1 MRFTVVFNWG
11 MSSFIGWG
19 VYGLNL
25 ALHWARDPE
34 IRLLC
39 SIEVNPARIQLD
51 PARRQLVDRVLR
63 DSAALLE
70 RLRAAS
76 GHAVT
81 IDAAVLTALG
91 NGFATVLSA
100 HDTQI
105 RGRANI
111 GVGFLEDTRIE
122 APARERAKRYD
133 LLVAG
138 SHWGRDMLAGKGIAP
153 VVTVAQ
159 GIDPTLFHPAPR
171 AGRFPDRFTVFS
183 GGKLE
188 FRKAQDLVLLA
199 FRAFAERHPEALL
212 IAAWHAPWSSA
223 ARDPFAGDR
232 VAPLPLGRE
241 GRPDI
246 AAWVAANGIKAGNF
260 LDLGAVPNGRMPQ
273 IYREADLA
281 LFPNRCE
288 AGTNLVAMEAMACGV
303 PAILAAN
310 TGQLDLIEGENCYP
324 LRRQSAVAP
333 RAEVGTEGWGESD
346 LEEILDCLERAYA
359 DRADAAR
366 RGQRGAERLAGFGWA
381 EQTAALKRAIRPYLK
396 APATTS

>member
-1 MRFTVVFNWG
+1 MRFSVIFNWG
-11 MSSFIGWG
+11 ISSYIGWG

-25 ALHWARDPE
+25 ALQWARDPE

-39 SIEVNPARIQLD
+39 SVEVNPARVNID
-51 PARRQLVDRVLR
+51 PARRPLVDDVLGA
-63 DSAALLE
+63 SKGLLE
-70 RLRAAS
+70 QLRKAA
-76 GHAVT
+76 GRVVAT
-81 IDAAVLTALG
+81 DATMLTALG
-91 NGFATVLSA
+91 NGFATVASA
-100 HDTQI
+100 HGTMI
-105 RGRANI
+105 RGSANI

-122 APARERAKRYD
+122 GPAREQAKRYD

-138 SHWGRDMLAGKGIAP
+138 SAWGRDMLAARVETP

-159 GIDPTLFHPAPR
+159 GVDPVLFHPAPR
-171 AGRFPDRFTVFS
+171 SGRFAGRFTVFS

-188 FRKAQDLVLLA
+188 FRKGQDLVLLA

-212 IAAWHAPWSSA
+212 VAAWHAPWSTA

-232 VAPLPLGRE
+232 VAALPLGSD

-246 AAWVAANGIKAGNF
+246 AGWVAANGIPARNF
-260 LDLGAVPNGRMPQ
+260 LDLGAQPNDRMAQ
-273 IYREADLA
+273 HYRAADLA

-324 LRRQSAVAP
+324 LRRQSPVASRP
-333 RAEVGTEGWGESD
+333 EIGTEGWGESD
-346 LEEILDCLERAYA
+346 VEEILDCLERAHA
-359 DRADAAR
+359 DRDDAAR
-366 RGQRGAERLAGFGWA
+366 RGRRGAERMAGFGWA
-381 EQTAALKRAIRPYLK
+381 EQTAALKSAIRPYLK
-396 APATTS
+396 APAAAR

>member
-1 MRFTVVFNWG
+1 MRFTILFNWG

-34 IRLLC
+34 LRLLC
-39 SIEVNPARIQLD
+39 STEVNPRRIQLD
-51 PARRQLVDRVLR
+51 PARRALVDRVLR
-63 DSAALLE
+63 DSAGLLE

-76 GHAVT
+76 GHAVK
-81 IDAAVLTALG
+81 IDATVLTALG

-100 HDTQI
+100 HNTQI
-105 RGRANI
+105 RGSANI

-122 APARERAKRYD
+122 TPARERAKQYD

-138 SHWGRDMLAGKGIAP
+138 SHWGRDMLAAKGIAP

-159 GIDPTLFHPAPR
+159 GIDPTLFHPAPS
-171 AGRFPDRFTVFS
+171 AGRFRDRFTVFS

-188 FRKAQDLVLLA
+188 FRKAQDLVLLG
-199 FRAFAERHPEALL
+199 FRAFAERHPDALL

-246 AAWVAANGIKAGNF
+246 AAWVAANGIKAQNF
-260 LDLGAVPNGRMPQ
+260 LDLAA
-273 IYREADLA
+273 IWAFYREADLA

-324 LRRQSAVAP
+324 LGRQAPVAP
-333 RAEVGTEGWGESD
+333 RPEIGTEGWGESD
-346 LEEILDCLERAYA
+346 VEEILDCLERAYA

-366 RGQRGAERLAGFGWA
+366 RGRRGAERLAGFGWA
-381 EQTAALKRAIRPYLK
+381 EQTAALKRTIRPYLK